1 MTNKILKSQMLQAVE
16 NQMKIND
23 PKCVNIT
30 FQRLVAEGYTEQTAK
45 EMIAAILVEQMYFIL
60 KENVKFNE
68 KEYEERLNSL
78 GRELVLDN
86 NNADFNEIEHS
97 IEKKLDQIAYNTGC
111 FPKESIEEII
121 YKIEEAIPFLLDIL
135 RKIRDNPEKYRDKYG
150 YFAHIYAAYL
160 LAQFRVKEAYPILID
175 ILSLPDDL
183 PYDLFGDSIL
193 EAGSR
198 MLASVCGTDVS
209 LIKALAENEEA
220 DEYMRSQAIEAL
232 AILVLHNV
240 LEREEVIAYYKKLI
254 NEPAIMNK
262 PLLLALLVK
271 SCCDIYPE
279 ELCDYIINCYEE
291 ALVDESVIGME
302 SVDDA
307 MRLGQDYV
315 LEGSRNDTH
324 LQFIE
329 DTIAELQG
337 WACFKETYKKRME
350 SRKNFNGTQTITKQ
364 PKIGRNDPCLCGSG
378 KKHKKCCGK

>member
-1 MTNKILKSQMLQAVE
+1 MLQAVE
-16 NQMKIND
+16 NQMIMDD

-45 EMIAAILVEQMYFIL
+45 EMIAAILVKQMYFIL

-78 GRELVLDN
+78 GRELLLDN
-86 NNADFNEIEHS
+86 NDADFNETEYS
-97 IEKKLDQIAYNTGC
+97 VEELLDQISYNTGC

-121 YKIEEAIPFLLDIL
+121 CKKEETIPFLLDIL
-135 RKIRDNPEKYRDKYG
+135 RKTRDNPEKYRDEYG

-175 ILSLPDDL
+175 ILGLPDDL

-198 MLASVCGTDVS
+198 ILASVFESDAS
-209 LIKALAENEEA
+209 LIKVLAENEEA

-232 AILVLHNV
+232 AILALYNV
-240 LEREEVIAYYKKLI
+240 LERDEVIVYYKKLI

-262 PLLLALLVK
+262 PLLLASLVN
-271 SCCDIYPE
+271 SCCDIHPE
-279 ELCDYIINCYEE
+279 ELYDDIKNCYEE
-291 ALVDESVIGME
+291 ALVDESVVGME

-307 MRLGQDYV
+307 MRLGKDYV
-315 LEGSRNDTH
+315 LEDSRNDTH

-329 DTIAELQG
+329 DTITELES
-337 WACFKETYKKRME
+337 WACFNETYKKRMK
-350 SRKNFNGTQTITKQ
+350 SRKNFNSTQTITKQ

-378 KKHKKCCGK
+378 KKYKKCCGK